1 MTKNDSLI
9 SAAITGLLVLVAL
22 PAEAAKEPLIFCAE
36 QEKCYGVV
44 GAGKNDCATGASAC
58 AGTATQ
64 DRQKDA
70 WIYVP
75 KGSCGK
81 IAGGSLNALNS
92 TKAK

>member
-9 SAAITGLLVLVAL
+9 AAAITGLLTLVAL
-22 PAEAAKEPLIFCAE
+22 PAEAAKAPLVFCAE
-36 QEKCYGVV
+36 QEKCYGVS
-44 GAGKNDCATGASAC
+44 GAGKNDCATSVSAC

-81 IAGGSLNALNS
+81 IAGGSPTAAS
-92 TKAK
+92 GAKTK